1 MSFRP
6 RIAALACLIPL
17 TLSACSSTSDGEP
30 SASASRIVSGTT
42 PTTSA
47 VPVAPTEIGG
57 SATAEVTSQEVVA
70 TGLDVPWAIEPMADG
85 SLLVSER
92 DTAVIKRV
100 RAGVAT
106 TLNGPGAEALRG
118 TVAAKGEGGL
128 LGIAV
133 LAGDTPYVYAYVTR
147 AKDNAVL
154 RMQLTGDLLGQPTAI
169 IEGIPK
175 AKNHDGGRIE
185 FGPDGYL
192 YVATGDAGQP
202 EKARQTG
209 SLAGKILRVVATGG
223 KKDGRPAPENPW
235 GNRAWSMGHRNVE
248 GLAFV
253 ADGRLYASEFGQD
266 AWDELN
272 LIVGGRDYGWPESE
286 GNDGLPLDG
295 VTAPV
300 ETWAPAEASPSGLAA
315 THEALYMASLR
326 GERLWRIPLTAD
338 GTGEPEV
345 ILDGVGRI
353 RDVAIGVDGSLYVA
367 TNNTD
372 GRGEPREGDDRILK
386 ITVG

>member
-1 MSFRP
+1 MSLRP

-17 TLSACSSTSDGEP
+17 TLSACSSSSDGEP
-30 SASASRIVSGTT
+30 TPSASRIISGTT
-42 PTTSA
+42 PTASEA
-47 VPVAPTEIGG
+47 PAAPTEIGG
-57 SATAEVTSQEVVA
+57 AATATVTAQDVVA
-70 TGLDVPWAIEPMADG
+70 TGLDAPWAVEPMADG
-85 SLLVSER
+85 SLLVTER
-92 DTAVIKRV
+92 DTASIKRV

-118 TVAAKGEGGL
+118 IVAKKGEGGL
-128 LGIAV
+128 LGLAV
-133 LAGDTPYVYAYVTR
+133 LSGDTTYVYAYVTR
-147 AKDNAVL
+147 AKDNAVV

-169 IEGIPK
+169 VEGIPA

-192 YVATGDAGQP
+192 YIATGDASQP
-202 EKARQTG
+202 QTARDTG
-209 SLAGKILRVVATGG
+209 SLAGKILRVVAKGG
-223 KKDGRPAPENPW
+223 PKDGRAAPENPW
-235 GNRAWSMGHRNVE
+235 ANRVWSIGHRNVE

-253 ADGRLYASEFGQD
+253 ADGRLYASELGQD

-272 LIVGGRDYGWPESE
+272 LVVGGCDYGWPDSE
-286 GNDGLPLDG
+286 GEDGLPLDG
-295 VTAPV
+295 VTGPV
-300 ETWAPAEASPSGLAA
+300 ETWSPDDASPSGLAA
-315 THEALYMASLR
+315 THEALYMASLK

-353 RDVAIGVDGSLYVA
+353 RDVAVGIDGNLYVA

-372 GRGEPREGDDRILK
+372 GRGEPREGDDRILRL
-386 ITVG
+386 TVE